1 MSIKIYFYLLVGLM
15 LLTLCQNGDSAKS
28 STAKSPKSNLK
39 KPAKQ
44 NLKFLSGK
52 TKNND
57 ENYQKFLRDRMNRYG
72 NSKAYSL
79 LTRIGKRTKLA
90 YM

>member
-1 MSIKIYFYLLVGLM
+1 MLVGLM
-15 LLTLCQNGDSAKS
+15 LLTLCQNGDSAKC
-28 STAKSPKSNLK
+28 PKSNLK

-52 TKNND
+52 AKNND
-57 ENYQKFLRDRMNRYG
+57 EIYQEFLRDRMNRYG